1 LLVSITAHRLGF
13 LSPKP
18 AGNLAS
24 RQVPYDTTRG
34 PDVSDTLFSRFGIE
48 HNVRP
53 QGRLELWARCAI
65 RLIRE
70 IRAEAFFRGAI
81 PWSTRLRA
89 WRLGFRPA
97 VATVYGF
104 DDNDPALFVPDFAYA
119 YRCYRMNGFWNPI
132 IGNKF
137 VVSNVLAAHGIP
149 HPRVLGIVSHGRLIA
164 AATASRQTN
173 VTLLNRWTED
183 RAPVVFRPHWS
194 GGGEGVFFVLRQ
206 GRDWLVNG
214 RSATAAELHALLG
227 GLDRYIATAF
237 VDQAEYARRIYPRTT
252 NTLRV
257 LTLIDD
263 DGPFVAKVVHRFG
276 TSRSYPIDNFHQG
289 RGGICAD
296 VNVPAATLGKAVS
309 LGARHE
315 RIWHDVHPES
325 GSRIE
330 GVPIP
335 GLSRALEGV
344 LEAANCFPEATCVGW
359 DLVIT
364 DAGYSLLEANAP
376 PGIVVSQAHGPLLA
390 HPRVAAYFRQYGF
403 RVPNGTRRSA
413 AAPRT
418 AHREP

>member
-1 LLVSITAHRLGF
+1 M
-13 LSPKP
+13 P
-18 AGNLAS
+18 
-24 RQVPYDTTRG
+24 
-34 PDVSDTLFSRFGIE
+34 DTLFSRFGIE

-70 IRAEAFFRGAI
+70 IRAEAVFRSVI
-81 PWSTRLRA
+81 PWRRRLRA
-89 WRLGFRPA
+89 WRRGFRPVYA
-97 VATVYGF
+97 AVYGL
-104 DDNDPALFVPDFAYA
+104 DDNDPAFFVPDFAFA

-132 IGNKF
+132 IGNKL
-137 VVSNVLAAHGIP
+137 VVSDVLAAHGIP
-149 HPRVLGIVSHGRLIA
+149 HPPVLGIVSRGRLIA
-164 AATASRQTN
+164 HATASRQTN
-173 VTLLNRWTED
+173 LTLLDRWTED

-194 GGGEGVFFVLRQ
+194 GGGEGVFFVVRQ

-214 RSATAAELHALLG
+214 RSATAVELRSLLG

-237 VDQAEYARRIYPRTT
+237 VEQAEYARRIHPSTT

-263 DGPFVAKVVHRFG
+263 DGPFVANVAHRFG

-309 LGARHE
+309 LGAGYE

-330 GVPIP
+330 GVLIP

-344 LEAANCFPEATCVGW
+344 LEAASCFPEATCVGW

-376 PGIVVSQAHGPLLA
+376 PGIVVSQAHGPLLEN
-390 HPRVAAYFRQYGF
+390 PRAASYFRSYGF
-403 RVPNGTRRSA
+403 RVPDRRRPPSRETETRN
-413 AAPRT
+413 
-418 AHREP
+418 REP